1 MIVLLKILDD
11 KTITKHCGIND
22 EFHLDI
28 ILDECVIGGLN
39 VHHFEVDEY
48 NSWGTPLDLEN
59 YLKDQ
64 CWINI
69 YRPKIKLKIWIQRKC

>member
-11 KTITKHCGIND
+11 KTITKHCEINY

-28 ILDECVIGGLN
+28 ILDECVIRGLN

-48 NSWGTPLDLEN
+48 NS
-59 YLKDQ
+59 
-64 CWINI
+64 
-69 YRPKIKLKIWIQRKC
+69 